1 MTSSIAPASGTR
13 SGDSKI
19 PAKLLYKIKGLHGKL
34 FFVATVSPESSL
46 HFSRLF
52 MAGVGLNSGG
62 GIVEIV
68 QSAGFKLIGA
78 GSVVT
83 LVPML

>member
-1 MTSSIAPASGTR
+1 
-13 SGDSKI
+13 
-19 PAKLLYKIKGLHGKL
+19 
-34 FFVATVSPESSL
+34 
-46 HFSRLF
+46 